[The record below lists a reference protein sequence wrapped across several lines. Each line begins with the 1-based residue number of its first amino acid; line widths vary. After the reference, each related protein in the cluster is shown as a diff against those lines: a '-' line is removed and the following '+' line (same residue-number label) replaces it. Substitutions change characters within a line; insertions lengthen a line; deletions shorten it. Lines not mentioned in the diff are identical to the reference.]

1 MSRKTA
7 YSRRFLHVWPHYHN
21 KTEGDMSSHRSVW
34 HLPAL
39 GDSAWVSLCGRSCH
53 TLQPETKVQG
63 LFRVMPKSD
72 CENMSLH
79 SSFLTWQNSIV
90 YLDLQSSEQNSSVE
104 PPYVAV
110 TSFCDK
116 VWQYTQE
123 LQCLPQ
129 LLVSSRLKRTLQPW
143 KGKWRNSNGTDSGVL
158 FECSLSSIAL
168 YLHISC
174 HPPPKIHKNLSG
186 HVTCTVMSPYHQYR
200 RSSLCCLFFLRLWWS
215 FLFYNFHTGMS
226 DSWLSSTPHN
236 ISHYRQKPTCPVDRV
251 GTLDKPSNPADSSN
265 MTLSFL

>member
-1 MSRKTA
+1 MLSASSEKYNHTQKMSRNTA
-7 YSRRFLHVWPHYHN
+7 YSWRFPHVWPHYHN

-39 GDSAWVSLCGRSCH
+39 GDSPWVSLCGRSRH
-53 TLQPETKVQG
+53 TLQPETKVKT

-72 CENMSLH
+72 CQENMSLH
-79 SSFLTWQNSIV
+79 RSFLTWQNSIV
-90 YLDLQSSEQNSSVE
+90 YWDLQSSEQNSSVE

-116 VWQYTQE
+116 AWQYTQE

-143 KGKWRNSNGTDSGVL
+143 KGKWIDLNGTDSGVP

-168 YLHISC
+168 
-174 HPPPKIHKNLSG
+174 
-186 HVTCTVMSPYHQYR
+186 
-200 RSSLCCLFFLRLWWS
+200 
-215 FLFYNFHTGMS
+215 
-226 DSWLSSTPHN
+226 
-236 ISHYRQKPTCPVDRV
+236 
-251 GTLDKPSNPADSSN
+251 
-265 MTLSFL
+265 